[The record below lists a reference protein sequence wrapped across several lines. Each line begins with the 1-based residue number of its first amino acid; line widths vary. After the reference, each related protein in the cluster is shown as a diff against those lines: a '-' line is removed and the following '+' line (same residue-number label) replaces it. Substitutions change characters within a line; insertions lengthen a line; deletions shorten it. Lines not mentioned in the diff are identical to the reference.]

1 MGDTVCGAIRSGKVP
16 VWTGPES
23 GLKDMAPLVGDKAE
37 AWVFSEVEDSG
48 SLDEEVDDLS
58 EGVIGGGLLGGG
70 VV

>member
-1 MGDTVCGAIRSGKVP
+1 MGDTVCGAIRGGKVP

-23 GLKDMAPLVGDKAE
+23 GLKDMAPLAGDKAE
-37 AWVFSEVEDSG
+37 AWIFSESEDSG

-58 EGVIGGGLLGGG
+58 ERVSGCGLLGGG